1 MVGNPF
7 GPLSSPSNH
16 SAHKRPPALL
26 ESTYRRELI
35 AFVAEFIGT
44 FLFLFFAF
52 GGTQV
57 ANTTSANEN
66 AEAVAQGRL
75 SHTITASPS
84 ASVVLYI
91 ALVFGFSL
99 TVNVWIFFRVSGGLF
114 NPAVTLGLFL
124 IGAVTPIRAALCFL
138 AQMLGGMAAAG
149 VVSAILPLELN
160 VATTLGGGT
169 SIVQGL
175 FLEMFLTA
183 ELMFTI
189 YMLAAEKHKAT
200 FLAPVGIGLCMFI
213 VELVGVF
220 FTGGSVNP
228 TRSFGPCV
236 VNHSFPGYHWIYW
249 LGPLLGTLLA
259 FAVYKY
265 FKWVEYQTVNPGQD
279 FNDQEAQLFRPP
291 EDPQSAEEV
300 QRPVVR

>member
-1 MVGNPF
+1 
-7 GPLSSPSNH
+7 
-16 SAHKRPPALL
+16 
-26 ESTYRRELI
+26 
-35 AFVAEFIGT
+35 
-44 FLFLFFAF
+44 
-52 GGTQV
+52 
-57 ANTTSANEN
+57 
-66 AEAVAQGRL
+66 
-75 SHTITASPS
+75 
-84 ASVVLYI
+84 
-91 ALVFGFSL
+91 
-99 TVNVWIFFRVSGGLF
+99 
-114 NPAVTLGLFL
+114 
-124 IGAVTPIRAALCFL
+124 
-138 AQMLGGMAAAG
+138 MLGGMAAAG

-213 VELVGVF
+213 VELVGMSHLSPPGEFKPGSYLSKVFVEDSPWMFVLKNLRLILHITGVF

>member
-1 MVGNPF
+1 MPNFFLQILISRFFSCDRHNQNVSLYPPRPNCSSDPTSRPKLTMVGNPF

-114 NPAVTLGLFL
+114 NPAVSL
-124 IGAVTPIRAALCFL
+124 ISPSQTR
-138 AQMLGGMAAAG
+138 GMAY
-149 VVSAILPLELN
+149 SPRESQRKTINRNLDLK
-160 VATTLGGGT
+160 
-169 SIVQGL
+169 
-175 FLEMFLTA
+175 LT
-183 ELMFTI
+183 
-189 YMLAAEKHKAT
+189 
-200 FLAPVGIGLCMFI
+200 
-213 VELVGVF
+213 VE
-220 FTGGSVNP
+220 P
-228 TRSFGPCV
+228 
-236 VNHSFPGYHWIYW
+236 
-249 LGPLLGTLLA
+249 
-259 FAVYKY
+259 
-265 FKWVEYQTVNPGQD
+265 
-279 FNDQEAQLFRPP
+279 
-291 EDPQSAEEV
+291 
-300 QRPVVR
+300 